1 MKNLLIVLC
10 ILALQLNM
18 CAKSP
23 EAASEEY
30 AGKKSTTKQLKIL
43 ALGDSNGELP
53 DGWVNQLKK
62 IRPNDS
68 IYNIS
73 ISGNT
78 IGFNNQGYRTLN
90 TLANIDSHMEKAY
103 GNLGNINEIIIMLG
117 TNDCK
122 SVFKDSLSIVPE
134 NMRKIIMRIRLYAK
148 LHKDIPYIYIVSP
161 PPFGPDEKLVEKYR
175 GGGERVSWL
184 NEQLRKIAK
193 EENVDYINTFQIL
206 LPVIQYLSDDGV
218 HLNAEGQMMI
228 ALIIQEN
235 LKFFVPGEIQ
245 CSH

>member
-1 MKNLLIVLC
+1 
-10 ILALQLNM
+10 
-18 CAKSP
+18 
-23 EAASEEY
+23 
-30 AGKKSTTKQLKIL
+30 
-43 ALGDSNGELP
+43 
-53 DGWVNQLKK
+53 
-62 IRPNDS
+62 
-68 IYNIS
+68 
-73 ISGNT
+73 
-78 IGFNNQGYRTLN
+78 
-90 TLANIDSHMEKAY
+90 MEKAY
-103 GNLGNINEIIIMLG
+103 GNLKNINEIIIMLG

-134 NMRKIIMRIRLYAK
+134 NMRKIIMRIRQNAK